1 MALKS
6 FGGFVDKNSQNPA
19 KYLARTKK
27 TPRLAT
33 PRHVAPTT
41 TKDCNTES
49 FLTKRDETR
58 EKPPA
63 FEGRAGGM

>member
-49 FLTKRDETR
+49 FLTDAERR
-58 EKPPA
+58 EGVPVC
-63 FEGRAGGM
+63 FG

>member
-27 TPRLAT
+27 DTTLGNTAPRGADNNKGLQ
-33 PRHVAPTT
+33 H
-41 TKDCNTES
+41 
-49 FLTKRDETR
+49 
-58 EKPPA
+58 
-63 FEGRAGGM
+63 